1 LRKINEKDLAYF
13 LNDEQSVHPNLEKT
27 KQILVALAGNPN
39 SGKTSLFNK
48 LVGANQRVGNWAGV
62 TVERYEGSTF
72 YQDYQIKIIDLPGTY
87 SLTTYSPEEVIAR
100 NFIVEEK
107 PDVVIN
113 VLDSTNLE
121 RNLFL
126 TTQLIDIQANLIVAL
141 NMIDEVESQ
150 ETKIDFDQLEK
161 LLGIHIVPTSAVKEI
176 GIEELFQHVVDLYTG
191 KIEAKH
197 NKLIFSDLSEY
208 LIEKLISIINTDK
221 ELSEKYYP
229 RWLALKLLVN
239 DKVIYEMMHSRPI
252 WIKIHKVLEEAIQKV
267 GKEFDSDPEMLL
279 KEERYSFIRGA
290 IKETVSYKPKTKR
303 STTEIIDSLLINRIT
318 GLPIFALFMWG
329 IFQGTFRLGE
339 IPMTWIESLF
349 GELSTIAIK
358 FIPDGIGRSIIVDGV
373 IAGVGGVLVFLP
385 NIMILFLALSFLE
398 GTGYMARAAFVI
410 DKVMHKFGLHGKSFI
425 PMITG
430 FGCSVPAFMA
440 TRTLKSESDRITTL
454 LVIPFMSCGAKFP
467 VYVLIAGTF
476 FDHNSAGNVLF
487 GIYLLGVVLALIS
500 ARLMKSILFKDMSEP
515 FVMELPPYRMP
526 TFKTLMFQMWFRA
539 SQYLRKAGTIILFA
553 SVLIWLASNFPKNEK
568 IEIKFQSEIQ
578 NVKRDNL
585 ISAQEKE
592 TKMQLLELKKNSAQL
607 ENSAV
612 GQIGKMLEPLVQ
624 PLGFDWKLGISI
636 VTGIAAKEI
645 IVSTMGTLYA
655 LGDGENNSN
664 ALREKLLSNENYNK
678 SVALAFLVFILLYI
692 PCFAASIVFHR
703 EAGKWKWTL
712 FYGVYTMSAAWIMAF
727 ITYNVSK
734 LFFGN

>member
-1 LRKINEKDLAYF
+1 MKKIDEKDLAYF
-13 LNDEQSVHPNLEKT
+13 LSDEKVVHPKIEKP

-39 SGKTSLFNK
+39 SGKTSLFNR

-62 TVERYEGSTF
+62 TVERYEGTTF
-72 YQDYQIKIIDLPGTY
+72 HRDYQIKIIDLPGTY

-176 GIEELFQHVVDLYTG
+176 GIEELLDHVVDLYTG

-197 NKLIFSDLSEY
+197 NKLVFSDLSEY
-208 LIEKLISIINTDK
+208 LIDKLVSIIQTDK
-221 ELSEKYYP
+221 ELSEKYFP

-239 DKVIYEMMHSRPI
+239 DKAIYDLIHNRPV
-252 WIKIHKVLEEAIQKV
+252 WIKIHQVLEEAIHKV
-267 GKEFDSDPEMLL
+267 KVEHDSDPEMLL

-290 IKETVSYKPKTKR
+290 IKETVKFKPKTKR
-303 STTEIIDSLLINRIT
+303 TATEIIDSLLINRIT

-329 IFQGTFRLGE
+329 IFQLTFRLGE

-349 GELSTIAIK
+349 SQLANLTIKI
-358 FIPDGIGRSIIVDGV
+358 IPDGIGRSIIVDGV

-476 FDHNSAGNVLF
+476 FDRNSAGNVLF

-500 ARLMKSILFKDMSEP
+500 ARIMKAVLFKDASEP
-515 FVMELPPYRMP
+515 FVMELPPYRLP
-526 TFKTLMFQMWFRA
+526 TMRTLIFQMWFRA
-539 SQYLRKAGTIILFA
+539 SQYLRKAGTIILFV
-553 SVLIWLASNFPKNEK
+553 SVLIWLASNFPKNETIEQNYQKK
-568 IEIKFQSEIQ
+568 ISTIE
-578 NVKRDNL
+578 NDGA
-585 ISAQEKE
+585 ISKDEKE
-592 TKMQLLELKKNSAQL
+592 TIIEKLQLEKNSLQL
-607 ENSAV
+607 EHSAV
-612 GQIGKMLEPLVQ
+612 GMIGKIIEPIVQ

-636 VTGIAAKEI
+636 VTGFAAKEI
-645 IVSTMGTLYA
+645 IVSTMGTLFA
-655 LGDGENNSN
+655 LGDGANNSN
-664 ALREKLLSNENYNK
+664 ALREELLNTKNYNK
-678 SVALAFLVFILLYI
+678 SVALAFMVFILLYI

-703 EAGKWKWTL
+703 EAGAWKWTV
-712 FYGVYTMSAAWIMAF
+712 FYGVYTLSAAWIMAF
-727 ITYNVSK
+727 LTYNISK
-734 LFFGN
+734 LFFM